1 MSTPNITGH
10 HTAMPQGSVN
20 LQARL
25 AAAQGGTANQA
36 ATPGNPVFTSFQ
48 PANPNVIP
56 NPSIQQLQ
64 TINQALKMLNN
75 HQLLMKFAT
84 ENKQVR

>member
-1 MSTPNITGH
+1 MSTPNITVH
-10 HTAMPQGSVN
+10 HGAMPQGSVN

-25 AAAQGGTANQA
+25 AAPQGGAANQ
-36 ATPGNPVFTSFQ
+36 TGTHGNPVFTSFQ

-56 NPSIQQLQ
+56 NPSIEQLQ
-64 TINQALKMLNN
+64 IIGKALKMLNS

-84 ENKQVR
+84 ENKQVC